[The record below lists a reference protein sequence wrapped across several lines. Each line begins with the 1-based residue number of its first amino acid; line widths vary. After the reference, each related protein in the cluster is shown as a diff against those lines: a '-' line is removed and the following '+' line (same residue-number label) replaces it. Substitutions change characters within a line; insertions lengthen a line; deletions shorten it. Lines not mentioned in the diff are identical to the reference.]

1 MIITEESKITTRIS
15 LNRLIAYIVNPK
27 QGKTIQSENL
37 NVLGQKERISY
48 AFTNQGFYHDVE
60 AMKLSFAKQQELILA
75 NYAEYEAQM
84 KKKSKKAGANIV
96 EHIEICPTPSD
107 FLSFSKEELARISM
121 EIMSEAIPEIYERPF
136 ICGLHQDTDKPH
148 FHFVLPTVYRTDKGI
163 VYDKGWKR
171 RIALRKAIEK
181 AEQKYGLSLTGE
193 NNEHTSNLSNDMNF
207 AQSLMIGRHT
217 AADLLKKAKAI
228 EDPAMI
234 ERVRDEIKT
243 KRNIS
248 KKSGYYD
255 LTNIMRKIKTTPNL
269 TAQEFSAL
277 LAENN
282 ININF
287 SFKLD
292 NNGNKVV
299 RGISYELVNEA
310 GEITTALSATALSK
324 TLKGKGKRRFEL
336 KNLRETIDDW
346 AEFESKMAKYADIKP
361 NHTRMSVGNSGF
373 VDFKTILDIRFVK
386 SKQQSVWRG
395 FDKKTNEPLFDYN
408 SKEKVITFLNTK
420 SKDAAFKSMELTKNW
435 NGVAIKTSSS
445 RWASYELEAWLKL
458 DSDPKKSIERFSF
471 DTESKIQHIEWADF
485 RTAVKDLKFTD
496 KEVVYIKQN
505 LLSPQDCDKYS
516 SEIDKLLVTSKP
528 KALKPEFLSV
538 VDDVLSEAMLQE
550 LEPEQAATNENIDTI
565 DTPIENT
572 SLGQEDESEREL
584 EKQDKALKDDLISTI
599 ITKPEEDKKAEAAK
613 KAEHDAILAKAASDR
628 LKRIEEAKKKQEQAE
643 KERLAAIEAAKPKPY
658 NKGFFEV
665 KAKDLAFIEN
675 LLKENYL
682 VDHLDLKK
690 SVKASEIIALMAR
703 TDEIDERNIAF
714 LHKKLNERTDEDV
727 MRQSFMTHAATCNP
741 DYKAENVSLS
751 SIEIRWLKERTHKTK
766 SDRGDFIIKSS
777 EFNRRRTQG
786 EIEKERAY
794 NKNQELSNAR
804 KIKVSYNKN
813 DRDYDDLTF

>member
-96 EHIEICPTPSD
+96 EHIEICPTPTD

-269 TAQEFSAL
+269 TAQQFSAV

-292 NNGNKVV
+292 NDGNKVV

-336 KNLRETIDDW
+336 KNLRESIDDW
-346 AEFESKMAKYADIKP
+346 TEFETKMAKYADIKP
-361 NHTRMSVGNSGF
+361 DHTRMSVGNTGF

-386 SKQQSVWRG
+386 GKQQSVWRG

-408 SKEKVITFLNTK
+408 SKDKAITFLNTK
-420 SKDAAFKSMELTKNW
+420 SKDAAFKSMQLAKNW
-435 NGVAIKTSSS
+435 NGIVIKTSSS

-458 DSDPKKSIERFSF
+458 DSDPKKTIKQFNF
-471 DTESKIQHIEWADF
+471 NTESKVQHINWADF
-485 RTAVKDLKFTD
+485 HSAVKGLKFTD

-505 LLSPQDCDKYS
+505 LLSPQDFDKYS
-516 SEIDKLLVTSKP
+516 LEIEKLLVTSKP
-528 KALKPEFLSV
+528 KALNSEFLSV
-538 VDDVLSEAMLQE
+538 VDDVLNEAMSQ
-550 LEPEQAATNENIDTI
+550 EQAVTNENIDTI
-565 DTPIENT
+565 NTPIENT
-572 SLGQEDESEREL
+572 SPEQEDENEKEV
-584 EKQDKALKDDLISTI
+584 EKQDKALKDDLISTL
-599 ITKPEEDKKAEAAK
+599 ITKPEEDKKAEVAK
-613 KAEHDAILAKAASDR
+613 KSEHDAILAKAASDR
-628 LKRIEEAKKKQEQAE
+628 LKRIEEAKKKQDQVE
-643 KERLAAIEAAKPKPY
+643 KERLDAIEAAKPKPY

-665 KAKDLAFIEN
+665 KAKDIAFVDN

-690 SVKASEIIALMAR
+690 NVKASEIIALMVR
-703 TDEIDERNIAF
+703 TEEMDERNIAF
-714 LHKKLNERTDEDV
+714 FHKKLNERTDEDV

-741 DYKAENVSLS
+741 DYKAENVGLS
-751 SIEIRWLKERTHKTK
+751 SIENRWLEERTHKAK
-766 SDRGDFIIKSS
+766 SVRGDFIVKSNV
-777 EFNRRRTQG
+777 FNKKKTQG
-786 EIEKERAY
+786 EIDKSRTF
-794 NKNQELSNAR
+794 NRGNQEPSNT
-804 KIKVSYNKN
+804 KKVKVTYSKN
-813 DRDYDDLTF
+813 DINYEDLKF